1 MTIAWPVRV
10 PSLEEVNV
18 PDEEP
23 EEPEDV
29 PEVEVVVGAGT
40 RIVEEPIV

>member
-23 EEPEDV
+23 EDV
-29 PEVEVVVGAGT
+29 PEVDVVVGAGT
-40 RIVEEPIV
+40 TTVEEPNV